1 VITGMGALSPLGLNV
16 EELWEGLLAGRSG
29 VRPITQF
36 DASEFPCRIAAYVVG
51 FDPAAYMSVKEARR
65 LSRVSQ
71 FAVAA
76 AQEAI
81 ADAKLDLEAEDRE
94 RVGVMLGTGIG
105 GIERIDE
112 GMVALR
118 TKGPSRVS
126 PFALTSGLPNMP
138 SHHVSV
144 MAGAMG
150 PIGCCVTAC
159 ASGTQAVGEGVEFIR
174 RGVADV
180 VLCGGVEATLAF
192 EGPLAGF
199 CAMRAL
205 SLRNDE
211 PERASR
217 PFDAE
222 RDGFI
227 LGEGAGILVV
237 ERLEHAL
244 ARRDFGTRVIV
255 GRLSHCRTCARG
267 PGRGAGDALGA
278 AGRERWARAGGL
290 YQRAWNFDARE
301 RRDRDDSDQDTV
313 RRARLR
319 RAHQLDEVYV
329 GAYDG
334 GGRRA

>member
-1 VITGMGALSPLGLNV
+1 
-16 EELWEGLLAGRSG
+16 
-29 VRPITQF
+29 
-36 DASEFPCRIAAYVVG
+36 
-51 FDPAAYMSVKEARR
+51 
-65 LSRVSQ
+65 
-71 FAVAA
+71 
-76 AQEAI
+76 
-81 ADAKLDLEAEDRE
+81 
-94 RVGVMLGTGIG
+94 MLGTGIG

-244 ARRDFGTRVIV
+244 ARGARIHAEILGHASSSDAYHIAAPAPEGQGAARAMRWALQDANVGPEQVDYINAHGTSTPANDVTETIAIKTLFGERAYDVPISSTKSML
-255 GRLSHCRTCARG
+255 GHTM
-267 PGRGAGDALGA
+267 GA
-278 AGRERWARAGGL
+278 AGALEAIVGV
-290 YQRAWNFDARE
+290 QTIQNNIIHP
-301 RRDRDDSDQDTV
+301 TV
-313 RRARLR
+313 NLEHPDPECDLDYVPWESRRADVRVVLSNSFG
-319 RAHQLDEVYV
+319 L
-329 GAYDG
+329 G
-334 GGRRA
+334 GQNACLVIGQYGGD